1 MANIKY
7 ADPSYT
13 DTNATDD
20 DRVMLRTG
28 AGADA
33 RAPLVQPKGY
43 IDGLRMVWISGTQI
57 QVTAGA
63 AYIPGPK
70 RIVELSA
77 AVTKTPAL
85 AASTWYHIYLYL
97 NGSTADVEVV
107 TTAPAAAYFGVA
119 RAKTSDTSRR
129 YLGSIRT
136 TSAAAIAKFRQ
147 DAQIIKYQEIV
158 SNYGGAVLSNGASTT
173 PANVACSA
181 VVPMTSTTALINF
194 ANFADQTVVIANS
207 DCNYTLSSSNWI
219 FALNPSS
226 RLSGL
231 IPLAPDQS
239 INYMMLA
246 APSSSG
252 LLAIVIG
259 YQYER

>member
-43 IDGLRMVWISGTQI
+43 IDGLRMVWVSGTQMQI
-57 QVTAGA
+57 TAGA

-85 AASTWYHIYLYL
+85 SASTWYHMYLYL
-97 NGSTADVEVV
+97 NGTTPDIEVT
-107 TTAPAAAYFGVA
+107 TTAPAAAYYGTA
-119 RAKTSDTSRR
+119 RAKTGDSSRR
-129 YLGSIRT
+129 YIGSIRT
-136 TSAAAIAKFRQ
+136 TSSS
-147 DAQIIKYQEIV
+147 QIINFMH
-158 SNYGGAVLSNGASTT
+158 SPGAGAVKYLSDINGNGLKVLDNGTSTSSAT
-173 PANVACSA
+173 VSVAG
-181 VVPMTSTTALINF
+181 VVPITAFTMEGFAENSGSSIIYINSPDMGPASPSSILQF
-194 ANFADQTVVIANS
+194 LRPNGLLFGDIALAS
-207 DCNYTLSSSNWI
+207 QQFNYSLNTSSSN
-219 FALNPSS
+219 
-226 RLSGL
+226 GL
-231 IPLAPDQS
+231 TVWCVGYK
-239 INYMMLA
+239 YM
-246 APSSSG
+246 
-252 LLAIVIG
+252 
-259 YQYER
+259 R